1 VIKIITSGA
10 FAAALEKALPIY
22 KSKYG
27 LNYQLF
33 YGSSFGEAHDSI
45 PNRIKKGEFFDF
57 FFLAEGALDN
67 YIRNNYID
75 AKSKI
80 NLVNSRIGIAIKE
93 DGRSFSVN
101 NEVSFVKM
109 LIECKSIA
117 YAASA
122 SGIYLCNDVF
132 PLISNKILIKSKK
145 IMSERVGNIVLRGEA
160 EVGFQQFS
168 ELLPIKGLKILGGLP
183 NQYDKNFIFSAGCN
197 DDTDYKAEYFKFI
210 DVLTNSDEFKTVI
223 EKTGVKLL

>member
-1 VIKIITSGA
+1 MPFWVFHKR
-10 FAAALEKALPIY
+10 
-22 KSKYG
+22 
-27 LNYQLF
+27 LNYLF
-33 YGSSFGEAHDSI
+33 NASI
-45 PNRIKKGEFFDF
+45 IVYFT
-57 FFLAEGALDN
+57 
-67 YIRNNYID
+67 
-75 AKSKI
+75 

-160 EVGFQQFS
+160 EVGFNSLVNFCQ
-168 ELLPIKGLKILGGLP
+168 LK
-183 NQYDKNFIFSAGCN
+183 A
-197 DDTDYKAEYFKFI
+197 
-210 DVLTNSDEFKTVI
+210 
-223 EKTGVKLL
+223 